1 MVQMFDLYL
10 NQQTWI
16 SFVFIRVACVAN
28 SIYRDQYRLCV
39 VSTATVPKH
48 LDRNQPNFHISFY
61 RTRRCEIAIFYF
73 FFIFYH
79 TNFYDF
85 SKKGNLKCCAMG
97 TGTPV
102 IHNLWLTA
110 QRSTQYISF
119 VCGYWSCA
127 SFLFILFATWISGVP
142 HSQTLIFNVAQGKCT
157 SLVPNFFKTIQHSL
171 VFLLIRWFDLSTT
184 LFIDTTEICYFLCMY
199 FTVNDCNFINVSIK

>member
-16 SFVFIRVACVAN
+16 SFVFICVACVSN
-28 SIYRDQYRLCV
+28 IVCV
-39 VSTATVPKH
+39 SSAPQLFLSTLTEI
-48 LDRNQPNFHISFY
+48 NQTFTYLFTGQDSVKLLFSISFL
-61 RTRRCEIAIFYF
+61 
-73 FFIFYH
+73 
-79 TNFYDF
+79 F
-85 SKKGNLKCCAMG
+85 SITLISM

-110 QRSTQYISF
+110 QRSTQYISS

-127 SFLFILFATWISGVP
+127 SFLFIVFVTWISGVP

-157 SLVPNFFKTIQHSL
+157 SLIRNSLKTIQHSL
-171 VFLLIRWFDLSTT
+171 VLLLIRWFDLSTT

-199 FTVNDCNFINVSIK
+199 FTVNDCNFINVSINLDE